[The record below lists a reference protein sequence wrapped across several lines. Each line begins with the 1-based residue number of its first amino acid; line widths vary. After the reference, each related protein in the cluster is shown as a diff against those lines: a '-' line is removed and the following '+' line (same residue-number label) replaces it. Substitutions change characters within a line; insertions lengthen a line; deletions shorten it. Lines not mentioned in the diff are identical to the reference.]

1 MTPRARQ
8 GRQIRVSGIILAVLI
23 GVCVAWAWTKG
34 RQKLKLPVA
43 GKHWGWIIVIVVV
56 FLAIVY
62 GASGH
67 VSQH

>member
-1 MTPRARQ
+1 
-8 GRQIRVSGIILAVLI
+8 VSGIILAVLI
-23 GVCVAWAWTKG
+23 GACVAWAWSKG
-34 RQKLKLPVA
+34 RQKLKLPVL
-43 GKHWGWIIVIVVV
+43 GKHWVWIIVVVVV